1 MNAPSDISYASTLG
15 AELSVEDIRQQLAT
29 RPAWS
34 PEVRTRPHADRLSSI
49 SSLSEFYFPVWR
61 QRRLAEDLQA
71 VLRKG
76 YANRYVDPAKIK
88 SKVMT
93 KTSQGITG
101 VYDVKDIERCV
112 DNTRLSGALLGL
124 PWCGKSATVRHTIKM
139 LDNHYQRI
147 VHVHHKVSPR
157 ILTLVVDCPVDSTL
171 KAFCLAF
178 MEALEGAD
186 VGAQIKAVFGHAEAY
201 IGTLPESVVRL
212 AKNYAIGLLVVDNI
226 QNLGGSAESQKI
238 LQLLMRLSADAGVPV
253 LVVGTNAAA
262 ATICHSFKAGLWS
275 SGHASAVWPKLSAG
289 REWNEFIQALWSNQ
303 WTCTETPLSEELS
316 NILYSESQGVIGL
329 AVLMFQRLQTLLI
342 QKSRQF
348 SDTPLTPENAEVKG
362 ELITPEVIRSVAAHY
377 FQTVAPMLDALRTN
391 DPAKLQGYPDL
402 RPLRMEAWRMKK
414 ANEDQ
419 DSQSAET
426 AASDDDEQVDAENED
441 VTLKTEKGTEPKPV
455 FSRDQIREYGRQA
468 LAEAIGEPARVADY
482 LRDIED
488 ILKKKEHENPRRFFR
503 EIEKRI
509 NAAKRQYRKLDDPN
523 EKWNPGGLNSD
534 DLRKVLKP
542 GLDPLM
548 ALRDAG
554 IDGTAGFDLSHP

>member
-1 MNAPSDISYASTLG
+1 MSAPSDISYASALG
-15 AELSVEDIRQQLAT
+15 AELSADDIRQRLASG
-29 RPAWS
+29 AVWS
-34 PEVRTRPHADRLSSI
+34 PEVRARPHADRLSSI

-61 QRRLAEDLQA
+61 QRRLAENLQT
-71 VLRKG
+71 VLRDG
-76 YANRYVDPAKIK
+76 YANRFFDPN
-88 SKVMT
+88 KVQKEEMT
-93 KTSQGITG
+93 RTSQGVTAS
-101 VYDVKDIERCV
+101 YTAKNIERCV
-112 DNTRLSGALLGL
+112 DNTGLSGALLGL
-124 PWCGKSATVRHTIKM
+124 PWCGKSVTVRRVIDM
-139 LDNHYQRI
+139 FENYYPRI
-147 VHVHHKVSPR
+147 DHEEYDVSPQL
-157 ILTLVVDCPVDSTL
+157 LTLVIDCPVDSTL

-178 MEALEGAD
+178 MEALEAAH
-186 VGAQIKAVFGHAEAY
+186 VGAKIKAVYGHAEAWV
-201 IGTLPESVVRL
+201 GGLSNSVVQL
-212 AKNYAIGLLVVDNI
+212 AKNYAIGLLVVDHV

-238 LQLLMRLSADAGVPV
+238 LQLLMRLSSNAGVPV
-253 LVVGTNAAA
+253 LAIGTNAAA
-262 ATICHSFKAGLWS
+262 ATICGSFKAGLWS
-275 SGHASAVWPKLSAG
+275 SGDASAVWPKLSSD
-289 REWNEFIQALWSNQ
+289 REWDDFIEALWPYQ

-316 NILYSESQGVIGL
+316 KILYLESQGVIGL
-329 AVLMFQRLQTLLI
+329 AVLMYQRIQSLLI

-348 SDTPLTPENAEVKG
+348 SDTPLTPENAAIKG

-414 ANEDQ
+414 ADEDQ
-419 DSQSAET
+419 DSQSTET
-426 AASDDDEQVDAENED
+426 AASDDEQADVEDED
-441 VTLKTEKGTEPKPV
+441 VTSTTEKGTEPKPV
-455 FSRDQIREYGRQA
+455 FTRDQIREYGRQA
-468 LAEAIGEPARVADY
+468 LTEAIGEPARVADY

-503 EIEKRI
+503 EVEKRI

>member
-1 MNAPSDISYASTLG
+1 M
-15 AELSVEDIRQQLAT
+15 
-29 RPAWS
+29 
-34 PEVRTRPHADRLSSI
+34 RLSS
-49 SSLSEFYFPVWR
+49 
-61 QRRLAEDLQA
+61 
-71 VLRKG
+71 
-76 YANRYVDPAKIK
+76 N
-88 SKVMT
+88 
-93 KTSQGITG
+93 
-101 VYDVKDIERCV
+101 
-112 DNTRLSGALLGL
+112 
-124 PWCGKSATVRHTIKM
+124 
-139 LDNHYQRI
+139 
-147 VHVHHKVSPR
+147 
-157 ILTLVVDCPVDSTL
+157 
-171 KAFCLAF
+171 
-178 MEALEGAD
+178 
-186 VGAQIKAVFGHAEAY
+186 
-201 IGTLPESVVRL
+201 
-212 AKNYAIGLLVVDNI
+212 
-226 QNLGGSAESQKI
+226 
-238 LQLLMRLSADAGVPV
+238 AGVPV
-253 LVVGTNAAA
+253 LAIGTNAAA
-262 ATICHSFKAGLWS
+262 ATICGSFKAGLWS
-275 SGHASAVWPKLSAG
+275 SGDASAVWPKLSSD
-289 REWNEFIQALWSNQ
+289 REWDDFIEALWPYQ

-316 NILYSESQGVIGL
+316 KILYLESQGVIGL
-329 AVLMFQRLQTLLI
+329 AVLMYQRIQSLLI

-348 SDTPLTPENAEVKG
+348 SDTPLTPENAAIKG

-414 ANEDQ
+414 ADEDQ
-419 DSQSAET
+419 DSQSTET
-426 AASDDDEQVDAENED
+426 EASDDEQADVEDED

-455 FSRDQIREYGRQA
+455 FTRDQIRAYGRQT
-468 LAEAIGEPARVADY
+468 LTEAIGEPARVADY

>member
-1 MNAPSDISYASTLG
+1 MNAPSDISYASALG
-15 AELSVEDIRQQLAT
+15 AELSAEDIRQRLAAG
-29 RPAWS
+29 PVWS
-34 PEVRTRPHADRLSSI
+34 PDVRTQPHSDRLMGI
-49 SSLSEFYFPVWR
+49 SSLSEFYSPVWR
-61 QRRLAEDLQA
+61 QRRLAENLQT

-76 YANRYVDPAKIK
+76 YENRFFDPGKVEIK
-88 SKVMT
+88 EET
-93 KTSQGITG
+93 RTSQKVTASYTAKKI
-101 VYDVKDIERCV
+101 IRRV
-112 DNTRLSGALLGL
+112 DNTALSGALLGL
-124 PWCGKSATVRHTIKM
+124 PWCGKSETVRRVM
-139 LDNHYQRI
+139 DMFENYYPRI
-147 VHVHHKVSPR
+147 DHEEYGVSPQV
-157 ILTLVVDCPVDSTL
+157 LTLFIDCPVDSTL
-171 KAFCLAF
+171 KAFCLEF
-178 MEALEGAD
+178 MEALEAAHT
-186 VGAQIKAVFGHAEAY
+186 GAQIKAVFGHAEAY
-201 IGTLPESVVRL
+201 APGLADTVVQL

-238 LQLLMRLSADAGVPV
+238 LQLLMRLSSNAGVPV
-253 LVVGTNAAA
+253 LAVGTNAAA
-262 ATICHSFKAGLWS
+262 ATICESFKAGLWS
-275 SGHASAVWPKLSAG
+275 SGDASAVWPKLSSD
-289 REWNEFIQALWSNQ
+289 REWDDFIKALWPYQ

-316 NILYSESQGVIGL
+316 NILYLESQGVIGL
-329 AVLMFQRLQTLLI
+329 AVLMYQRIQSLLI

-348 SDTPLTPENAEVKG
+348 SDTPLTPENAAIKG

-426 AASDDDEQVDAENED
+426 AASDDEQVDIEDED

-455 FSRDQIREYGRQA
+455 FTRDQIREYGRQA
-468 LAEAIGEPARVADY
+468 LTEAIGEPARVADY

-509 NAAKRQYRKLDDPN
+509 NAAKRQYRTLEDPN